1 MLESSGF
8 RKYSTLLVI
17 QLFSWRLCLC
27 HCLCIRLCL
36 CICVPYS
43 FLNSYYHK
51 HSENVWVWGPGTT
64 EQPRKDRATHPVDN
78 GRLRWAIFTSLFS
91 ILLDSLKLMTNS
103 IPLFSLTC
111 ECSKIFAALKICR
124 GCREPE
130 QWPDW
135 PNQTTPGPLSYET
148 SSCSGNFQVGVCLG
162 LKTFD
167 LNYQK
172 RQKIEMKCFESKSL
186 RCASIS

>member
-1 MLESSGF
+1 MGN
-8 RKYSTLLVI
+8 
-17 QLFSWRLCLC
+17 FS
-27 HCLCIRLCL
+27 
-36 CICVPYS
+36 
-43 FLNSYYHK
+43 
-51 HSENVWVWGPGTT
+51 
-64 EQPRKDRATHPVDN
+64 
-78 GRLRWAIFTSLFS
+78 SLFS

-135 PNQTTPGPLSYET
+135 PSQTTPGPLSYET

-172 RQKIEMKCFESKSL
+172 RQKIEMKCFFLLQQHSMLICGNSFFLVLDLLYQKSMNNKRL
-186 RCASIS
+186 ILKMYFVALQLHQFSSSCEIPPRLPRLAGEFCSFAP

>member
-1 MLESSGF
+1 MGLG
-8 RKYSTLLVI
+8 
-17 QLFSWRLCLC
+17 
-27 HCLCIRLCL
+27 
-36 CICVPYS
+36 
-43 FLNSYYHK
+43 
-51 HSENVWVWGPGTT
+51 VWEKKEEEKEKMSPMVTHHGGIT

>member
-1 MLESSGF
+1 MFESSGF

-17 QLFSWRLCLC
+17 LLFSWRLCLC
-27 HCLCIRLCL
+27 HCLYIRLCL
-36 CICVPYS
+36 CICVLYS
-43 FLNSYYHK
+43 FLNSYH
-51 HSENVWVWGPGTT
+51 HMLPENVWVWGPGRRRRRRRRRCHHGGTT

-111 ECSKIFAALKICR
+111 ECSKIFAALKIYC

-130 QWPDW
+130 QLPD
-135 PNQTTPGPLSYET
+135 
-148 SSCSGNFQVGVCLG
+148 
-162 LKTFD
+162 
-167 LNYQK
+167 
-172 RQKIEMKCFESKSL
+172 
-186 RCASIS
+186 